1 MGLTPPPPPPPPP
14 ANEDFLPAV
23 ANLTLPAHENSSTS
37 CAVFTVLSDQLAL
50 EGDEVFGVSFQLLR
64 ADANDRVLLAD
75 DAYAVTSGQLTEAS
89 IIIEDDN
96 SKQHSQAH
104 FTCICNNLYVIC

>member
-1 MGLTPPPPPPPPP
+1 M
-14 ANEDFLPAV
+14 

-64 ADANDRVLLAD
+64 ADANGRILLAD
-75 DAYAVTSGQLTEAS
+75 DTFAVTLGQLTEATVT
-89 IIIEDDN
+89 IEDNN
-96 SKQHSQAH
+96 SKQPSLI
-104 FTCICNNLYVIC
+104 FVV